1 MREYPIAP
9 FRKTDDNAKPTPL
22 ADRINISTNSRFL
35 LKYWATIN
43 VDVSLVMPT
52 PTPVQANKCNSYMIG
67 ISIVI
72 LRMWIVFHVF
82 SLQKKSKII
91 LFHTNVHI

>member
-52 PTPVQANKCNSYMIG
+52 PTPAISKQMKWRYLIR
-67 ISIVI
+67 ISIMESQPFLI
-72 LRMWIVFHVF
+72 TSC
-82 SLQKKSKII
+82 SLP
-91 LFHTNVHI
+91 

>member
-52 PTPVQANKCNSYMIG
+52 PTPVQANKCNSYMI
-67 ISIVI
+67 
-72 LRMWIVFHVF
+72 
-82 SLQKKSKII
+82 
-91 LFHTNVHI
+91 